1 MDEPFAGVDAVTENA
16 IIELLRELK
25 QKGKTLIIVHHD
37 LSNAKE
43 YFDQIILLNMR
54 LIAYGD
60 VNQTFTKD
68 LLQKTYG
75 GRLTV
80 FTEIADQ
87 SAKGLHC
94 GPEHKIK

>member
-1 MDEPFAGVDAVTENA
+1 
-16 IIELLRELK
+16 
-25 QKGKTLIIVHHD
+25 
-37 LSNAKE
+37 
-43 YFDQIILLNMR
+43 MR

-60 VNQTFTKD
+60 VDKTFNKD

-87 SAKGLHC
+87 SAKDLGNEHQ
-94 GPEHKIK
+94 HKIR

>member
-1 MDEPFAGVDAVTENA
+1 
-16 IIELLRELK
+16 
-25 QKGKTLIIVHHD
+25 
-37 LSNAKE
+37 
-43 YFDQIILLNMR
+43 MR

-60 VNQTFTKD
+60 VNKTFTKD

-87 SAKGLHC
+87 SAKDLHN
-94 GPEHKIK
+94 GHEHKIK

>member
-1 MDEPFAGVDAVTENA
+1 
-16 IIELLRELK
+16 
-25 QKGKTLIIVHHD
+25 
-37 LSNAKE
+37 
-43 YFDQIILLNMR
+43 MR

-60 VNQTFTKD
+60 VNKTFTKD

-87 SAKGLHC
+87 SAKDFHNE
-94 GPEHKIK
+94 PEHNIK

>member
-1 MDEPFAGVDAVTENA
+1 
-16 IIELLRELK
+16 
-25 QKGKTLIIVHHD
+25 
-37 LSNAKE
+37 
-43 YFDQIILLNMR
+43 MR

-60 VNQTFTKD
+60 VNKTFTKD

-87 SAKGLHC
+87 SAKDADIGH
-94 GPEHKIK
+94 EHKIR

>member
-1 MDEPFAGVDAVTENA
+1 
-16 IIELLRELK
+16 
-25 QKGKTLIIVHHD
+25 
-37 LSNAKE
+37 
-43 YFDQIILLNMR
+43 MR

-60 VNQTFTKD
+60 VSKTFTKD

-87 SAKGLHC
+87 SAKDLHNWH
-94 GPEHKIK
+94 EHKIK

>member
-1 MDEPFAGVDAVTENA
+1 
-16 IIELLRELK
+16 
-25 QKGKTLIIVHHD
+25 
-37 LSNAKE
+37 
-43 YFDQIILLNMR
+43 MR

-87 SAKGLHC
+87 SAKGLHN

>member
-1 MDEPFAGVDAVTENA
+1 
-16 IIELLRELK
+16 
-25 QKGKTLIIVHHD
+25 
-37 LSNAKE
+37 
-43 YFDQIILLNMR
+43 MR